1 MTWKEIA
8 VRRLGF
14 IGLGAIGAPIATTL
28 ATNGFQLS
36 VFDIL
41 PERMQPLVEA
51 GARGAGSPGEASENA
66 EAIIIMVMNASQVE
80 DVLFGDDGAVQ
91 ALASGSAVI
100 IMSTIGPEKVRT
112 LAGELAESDLRVLDA
127 PVSGGP
133 SRAET
138 GDLLVMVGGAQDLLD
153 EARPVLETLGSTVV
167 HCGESPGDGQAVKM
181 VNQLLVGIHLAAA
194 GEALAYANA
203 LGLDPRFVFEAVK
216 EGAANSFML
225 ENRAD
230 SMLSGEYA
238 SGGSK
243 LEILIKDVDLAVE
256 AAKKHDFHAP
266 LASSA
271 HEIYQQAS
279 ELGLGD
285 EEDAGV
291 IRIFQRHN

>member
-1 MTWKEIA
+1 MA

-14 IGLGAIGAPIATTL
+14 IGLGAIGAPMAKMLVTC
-28 ATNGFQLS
+28 GFQLS

-41 PERMQPLVEA
+41 AERIRPLVEA
-51 GARGAGSPGEASENA
+51 GARGASSAGEVSENA

-80 DVLFGDDGAVQ
+80 DVLFGDDSAVQ
-91 ALASGSAVI
+91 ALAPGSTVI
-100 IMSTIGPEKVRT
+100 LMSTIGPEKVRA
-112 LAGELAESDLRVLDA
+112 LAGRLAESELRVLDA

-153 EARPVLETLGSTVV
+153 EARPVLETMGSAVV

-194 GEALAYANA
+194 GEALAYADA

-216 EGAANSFML
+216 KGAANSFML

-230 SMLSGEYA
+230 SMLSGEFA

-256 AAKKHDFHAP
+256 AAKEHDFHAP
-266 LASSA
+266 LGSTAN
-271 HEIYQQAS
+271 EIYQQAS
-279 ELGLGD
+279 GLGLGD

-291 IRIFQRHN
+291 IRIFQRHRQH

>member
-1 MTWKEIA
+1 MA

-14 IGLGAIGAPIATTL
+14 IGLGAIGAPMAKTL
-28 ATNGFQLS
+28 VTNGFQLS

-41 PERMQPLVEA
+41 PEQMRPLVEA
-51 GARGAGSPGEASENA
+51 GARGASSPGEASENA
-66 EAIIIMVMNASQVE
+66 EAIIIMVMTASQVE

-91 ALASGSAVI
+91 ALAPGSAVF
-100 IMSTIGPEKVRT
+100 IMSTIGPEKVRA
-112 LAGELAESDLRVLDA
+112 LAGRLAESGLRVLDA

-133 SRAET
+133 SRAEE
-138 GDLLVMVGGAQDLLD
+138 GNLLVMVGGARDLLD
-153 EARPVLETLGSTVV
+153 ESRPVLETMGSAVV
-167 HCGESPGDGQAVKM
+167 HCGEAPGDGQAVKM

-194 GEALAYANA
+194 GEALAYADA

-216 EGAANSFML
+216 KGAANSFML
-225 ENRAD
+225 ENRGD
-230 SMLSGEYA
+230 SMLSGEF

-256 AAKKHDFHAP
+256 AAKEHDFHAP
-266 LASSA
+266 LASTA
-271 HEIYQQAS
+271 NEIYQQAS

-291 IRIFQRHN
+291 IRIFQRHRQH

>member
-1 MTWKEIA
+1 MV

-14 IGLGAIGAPIATTL
+14 IGLGAIGAPMAKTL
-28 ATNGFQLS
+28 VTSGFQLS

-41 PERMQPLVEA
+41 PERMRPLVET
-51 GARGAGSPGEASENA
+51 GARGASSPAEASENA

-91 ALASGSAVI
+91 ALAPGSAVI
-100 IMSTIGPEKVRT
+100 IMSTIGPERVGT
-112 LAGELAESDLRVLDA
+112 LAGKLAESGLRVLDA

-133 SRAET
+133 ARAEK

-153 EARPVLETLGSTVV
+153 EARPVLETMGSTVV
-167 HCGESPGDGQAVKM
+167 HCGESPGAGQAVKM

-194 GEALAYANA
+194 GEALAYADA

-216 EGAANSFML
+216 KGAANSFML
-225 ENRAD
+225 EHRGD
-230 SMLSGEYA
+230 SMLSGDFA
-238 SGGSK
+238 GGSK

-256 AAKKHDFHAP
+256 AAKKHGFRAP
-266 LASSA
+266 LASVA
-271 HEIYQQAS
+271 NEIYQQAS

-291 IRIFQRHN
+291 IRIFQRQRQS

>member
-1 MTWKEIA
+1 MA

-14 IGLGAIGAPIATTL
+14 IGLGAIGAPMAKTL
-28 ATNGFQLS
+28 VTSGFQLS

-41 PERMQPLVEA
+41 PERMRPLVEA
-51 GARGAGSPGEASENA
+51 GARGASSPAEASENA
-66 EAIIIMVMNASQVE
+66 EAIIIMVMTASQVE

-91 ALASGSAVI
+91 ALAPGSALL
-100 IMSTIGPEKVRT
+100 IMSTIGPEKVGT
-112 LAGELAESDLRVLDA
+112 LAGELAESELRVLDA

-133 SRAET
+133 SRAEE
-138 GDLLVMVGGAQDLLD
+138 GDLLIMVGGARDLLD
-153 EARPVLETLGSTVV
+153 ESRSVLETMGSTVV

-194 GEALAYANA
+194 GEALAYADA

-216 EGAANSFML
+216 KGAANSFML
-225 ENRAD
+225 ENRGD
-230 SMLSGEYA
+230 SMLSGEFA
-238 SGGSK
+238 GGSK

-256 AAKKHDFHAP
+256 AAKKQGFHAP
-266 LASSA
+266 LGSAA

-279 ELGLGD
+279 ELGLSD

-291 IRIFQRHN
+291 IRIFQRHRQH

>member
-1 MTWKEIA
+1 MA
-8 VRRLGF
+8 N
-14 IGLGAIGAPIATTL
+14 TL
-28 ATNGFQLS
+28 VTHGFQLS
-36 VFDIL
+36 VFDIA
-41 PERMQPLVEA
+41 PERMRPLVEA
-51 GARGAGSPGEASENA
+51 GARSASSPAEASENA
-66 EAIIIMVMNASQVE
+66 EAVIVMVMNASQVE

-91 ALASGSAVI
+91 ALDPGSAVI
-100 IMSTIGPEKVRT
+100 IMSTIGPEKVST
-112 LAGELAESDLRVLDA
+112 LAGKLAERGLRALDA

-133 SRAET
+133 SRAEK
-138 GDLLVMVGGAQDLLD
+138 GDLVVMAGGAQDLLD
-153 EARPVLETLGSTVV
+153 ETRPLLETMGSAVV

-194 GEALAYANA
+194 GEALAYADA

-216 EGAANSFML
+216 KGAANSFML
-225 ENRAD
+225 ENRGY
-230 SMLSGEYA
+230 SMLSGDFA

-256 AAKKHDFHAP
+256 AAKKHGFHAP
-266 LASSA
+266 LASAA

-291 IRIFQRHN
+291 IRIFQHHRES

>member
-1 MTWKEIA
+1 MA

-14 IGLGAIGAPIATTL
+14 IGLGAIGAPMAKTL
-28 ATNGFQLS
+28 VTNGFQLS

-41 PERMQPLVEA
+41 PEQMRPLVEA
-51 GARGAGSPGEASENA
+51 GARGAGSPGQASENA
-66 EAIIIMVMNASQVE
+66 EAIIIMVMTASQVE

-91 ALASGSAVI
+91 ALAPGSAVI
-100 IMSTIGPEKVRT
+100 LMSTIGPEKVRA
-112 LAGELAESDLRVLDA
+112 LAGRLAESELRVLDA

-138 GDLLVMVGGAQDLLD
+138 GDLLVMVGGTQDLLD
-153 EARPVLETLGSTVV
+153 EARPVLETMGSTVV

-194 GEALAYANA
+194 GEALAYADA

-216 EGAANSFML
+216 KGAANSFML
-225 ENRAD
+225 ENRGD
-230 SMLSGEYA
+230 SMLSGEF

-256 AAKKHDFHAP
+256 AAKEHDFHAP
-266 LASSA
+266 LASTA
-271 HEIYQQAS
+271 NEIYQQAS
-279 ELGLGD
+279 RRGLGD

-291 IRIFQRHN
+291 IRIFQRHGQH

>member
-1 MTWKEIA
+1 MA

-14 IGLGAIGAPIATTL
+14 IGLGAIGAPMAKTL
-28 ATNGFQLS
+28 VTNGFQLS

-41 PERMQPLVEA
+41 PEQMRPLVEA
-51 GARGAGSPGEASENA
+51 GAGGAGSPGQASENA
-66 EAIIIMVMNASQVE
+66 EAIIIMVMTASQVE

-91 ALASGSAVI
+91 ALAPGSAVI
-100 IMSTIGPEKVRT
+100 LMSTIGPEKVRA
-112 LAGELAESDLRVLDA
+112 LAGRLAESELRVLDA

-138 GDLLVMVGGAQDLLD
+138 GDLLVMVGGTQDLLD
-153 EARPVLETLGSTVV
+153 EARPVLETMGSTVV

-194 GEALAYANA
+194 GEALAYADA

-216 EGAANSFML
+216 KGAANSFML
-225 ENRAD
+225 ENRGD
-230 SMLSGEYA
+230 SMLSGEF

-256 AAKKHDFHAP
+256 AAKEHDFHAP
-266 LASSA
+266 LASTA
-271 HEIYQQAS
+271 NEIYQQAS
-279 ELGLGD
+279 GLGLGD

-291 IRIFQRHN
+291 IRIFQRHGQH